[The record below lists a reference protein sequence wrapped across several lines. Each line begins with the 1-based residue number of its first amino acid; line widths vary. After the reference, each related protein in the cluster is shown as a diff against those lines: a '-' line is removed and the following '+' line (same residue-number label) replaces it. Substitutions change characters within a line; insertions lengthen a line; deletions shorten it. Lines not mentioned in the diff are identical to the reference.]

1 VLPRTRPSEE
11 AGRFSLLYEFFE
23 AQADTRPE
31 ANALIIEGRRITYSE
46 LEQQANR
53 LARYLRK
60 YRVGPGSLVA
70 ILLPRSLDAYVAI
83 LGTIKAGAAYMPLD
97 PEYPT
102 DRISYILR
110 DSHAGTLLTTSIL
123 ASREHGFH
131 GGVIAIDVAADSIR
145 SEVPTRFPIG
155 EIAVGADD
163 LCYVIYTSGST
174 GRPKGV
180 QVGHRSVCNL
190 VEAEAQ
196 IFQVKPEDRVC
207 QIASLSFDLSVE
219 ESG

>member
-1 VLPRTRPSEE
+1 MLRRIRPPEE
-11 AGRFSLLYEFFE
+11 TGRLNLLHEFFE
-23 AQADTRPE
+23 AQVDARPE
-31 ANALIIEGRRITYSE
+31 AIAIIVEGRRITYAE
-46 LEQQANR
+46 LEQRANR
-53 LARYLRK
+53 LARYLHNRG
-60 YRVGPGSLVA
+60 VGRGSLVA
-70 ILLPRSLDAYVAI
+70 ILLSRSLDAYVAI

-163 LCYVIYTSGST
+163 LCYVIYTSG
-174 GRPKGV
+174 
-180 QVGHRSVCNL
+180 
-190 VEAEAQ
+190 
-196 IFQVKPEDRVC
+196 
-207 QIASLSFDLSVE
+207 
-219 ESG
+219 